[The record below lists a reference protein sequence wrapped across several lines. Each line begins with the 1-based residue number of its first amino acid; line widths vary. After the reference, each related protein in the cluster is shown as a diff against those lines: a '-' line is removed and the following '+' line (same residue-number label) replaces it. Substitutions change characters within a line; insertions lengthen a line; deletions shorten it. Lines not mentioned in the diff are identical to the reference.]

1 MAFLEKIW
9 SLLGFRKSGWKKSE
23 DEAKIR
29 DAVFSETSD
38 WNAEE
43 TSRTPTA
50 VEVAFQERLKEE
62 EPKTAGVRKILAS
75 KKSLKE
81 CLSVP
86 STVSPSSASGKGVSP
101 VKLIVGLGNPGAQ
114 YVGTRHNIGYEV
126 LAELGRRYGVG
137 RPKSKFQGELLEASL
152 SGQKVLLLSP
162 VTYMNRSGSSVR
174 PCMDFYRIAVED
186 ILILCD
192 DVSLPAGKIRLRAQG
207 SSGGQKGLGD
217 VIRVLG
223 TDKVARLRVG
233 VGEKPPGWDLADY
246 VLSKFSKE
254 DRAVMDAA
262 VKEATDA
269 AALWVTSG
277 IERSMDRYN

>member
-1 MAFLEKIW
+1 MAFWEKIW
-9 SLLGFRKSGWKKSE
+9 FRLGFRKSGWQKSE

-29 DAVFSETSD
+29 DAVFSETPD
-38 WNAEE
+38 WNKEE
-43 TSRTPTA
+43 SLRTPTA
-50 VEVAFQERLKEE
+50 VEVAFLERLKEE
-62 EPKTAGVRKILAS
+62 EPKAAGVRKVLAS

-86 STVSPSSASGKGVSP
+86 SPASTSTASGKGVSP
-101 VKLIVGLGNPGAQ
+101 VKLIVGLGNPGTQ

-126 LAELGRRYGVG
+126 LAELGRRYGTG
-137 RPKSKFQGELLEASL
+137 RPKSKFQGELLEASI

-174 PCMDFYRIAVED
+174 PCMDFYRIAAED

-192 DVSLPAGKIRLRAQG
+192 DVSLPVGKIRLRAQG

-223 TDKVARLRVG
+223 TDKVARLRIG
-233 VGEKPPGWDLADY
+233 VGEKPAGWDLADY
-246 VLSKFSKE
+246 VLAKFSRE
-254 DRAVMDAA
+254 DRTVMDET
-262 VKEATDA
+262 VKEAADA
-269 AALWVTSG
+269 VSLWVVSG